1 MVKIVQQ
8 YTDEGRLFRPM
19 LSVDNADT
27 TNYGLN
33 VKEPEHLQVQSI
45 PYEMQKVLQAL
56 KIVPQIPETKTLKLN
71 KPTGSRGDISR
82 TIRVGS
88 SLKIA

>member
-1 MVKIVQQ
+1 MEIVQQ
-8 YTDEGRLFRPM
+8 YTDGGNLFRPM
-19 LSVDNADT
+19 QCVENSDT
-27 TNYGLN
+27 SNYGLN
-33 VKEPEHLQVQSI
+33 IKEQDHLQVQSI

-56 KIVPQIPETKTLKLN
+56 KIVPQIPETKTLKPN
-71 KPTGSRGDISR
+71 KLTGTRGDVSR